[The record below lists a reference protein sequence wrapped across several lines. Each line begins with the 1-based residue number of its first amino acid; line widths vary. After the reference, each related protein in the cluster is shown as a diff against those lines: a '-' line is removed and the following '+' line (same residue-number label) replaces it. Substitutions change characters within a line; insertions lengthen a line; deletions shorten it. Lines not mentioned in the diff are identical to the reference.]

1 MSTQHQFKILSLD
14 GGGIRGVIPCRILE
28 FIEQQTRPVGNVFD
42 LIAGTSTGGII
53 ALGLSK
59 PDADGRNAYSASDM
73 LDLYQDFG
81 KVIFK
86 KRKGKGWI
94 NGFISSFSDTLDT
107 VTDQVFDP
115 AGLEKQLLERFG
127 DTRLREAITQ
137 VLITTYEIQKGK
149 TFYFQSRLAHT
160 SEAENLLMREIA
172 RSTSAAP
179 TYFTPS
185 VVKVEGKDQGFVD
198 GGVFANNPSV
208 LAYGE
213 AKELWKRRQ
222 GTLGFEPDVLP
233 DDNDLPFFM
242 LSIGTG
248 DSSDSIPLEEAKKWD
263 TGDWIKP
270 LLDSVF
276 MRSVSEST
284 HFTMQHLL
292 PKYTDQTPRYVRLNP
307 PIPKKHAEMSDA
319 SDENIQAL
327 IAIADEYI
335 EQNKKDLLTICEYLR
350 N

>member
-1 MSTQHQFKILSLD
+1 MRPKHQFKILSLD

-28 FIEQQTRPVGNVFD
+28 FIEQQTPPMGKVFD
-42 LIAGTSTGGII
+42 LMAGTSTGGII

-73 LDLYQDFG
+73 LALYQDFG
-81 KVIFK
+81 KIIFK
-86 KRKGKGWI
+86 ERFKKGFWEKT
-94 NGFISSFSDTLDT
+94 ISSISDTLDT
-107 VTDQVFDP
+107 VTDKAFDH
-115 AGLEKQLLERFG
+115 AGLEKQLVARFG

-137 VLITTYEIQKGK
+137 VLITTYEIQKGR

-160 SEAENLLMREIA
+160 SDAENLLMREVA

-179 TYFTPS
+179 TYFVPS
-185 VVKVEGKDQGFVD
+185 VVKVEGKDQAFVD

-208 LAYGE
+208 LAYGD

-222 GTLGFEPDVLP
+222 GALGFEPDVLP

-248 DSSDSIPLEEAKKWD
+248 DSSDAISLEEAKNWN

-276 MRSVSEST
+276 MRSVAEST

-292 PKYTDQTPRYVRLNP
+292 PKYSDGTPRYVRLHP
-307 PIPKKHAEMSDA
+307 PVPKKHAEMSDA

-327 IAIADEYI
+327 LAIADEYI
-335 EQNKKDLLTICEYLR
+335 EKNQERLLAICEYLR
-350 N
+350 S